1 MSFPAGWYP
10 QDDGRQRYWDGEL
23 WTESYA
29 PGVGPAHPD
38 SGTATVPDSTRKARL
53 AQAVQLEVIAGGR
66 IEAQG
71 EFNAII
77 RFGNPVNHVL
87 HLILTLVTCGVWSL
101 VWLIL
106 FIISQTSRRTVTLN
120 VDEYGNVVRQQI

>member
-10 QDDGRQRYWDGEL
+10 QADGQQRYWDGEL
-23 WTESYA
+23 WTENFA
-29 PGVGPAHPD
+29 PGVGPVKSD

-53 AQAVQLEVIAGGR
+53 AQTIQQEVIAGGR
-66 IEAQG
+66 IEAQV

-77 RFGNPVNHVL
+77 RFGKPVNHML
-87 HLILTLVTCGVWSL
+87 HLILTLVTCGAWSL

-106 FIISQTSRRTVTLN
+106 FIVSETSRRTVTLN
-120 VDEYGNVVRQQI
+120 IDEYGNIVRQQF